1 MRLLRYGAL
10 VALVLTFA
18 GCGGS
23 DGSALSAGATALPEA
38 AAGSGGL
45 LDFGG
50 GIEAMGRDSVTVDG
64 RSFLVDQQTEIQRDG
79 RPVSL
84 ASLRLGDYA
93 VIKAR
98 LRRDGALV
106 AAEIKVRTET
116 RTEIKFTGGVE
127 SVSAPD
133 LVVAGR
139 RVTTTSATT
148 YTGLG
153 SSLRDVQ
160 VGYLVTVTGL
170 VGADDRVQAEKIRIE
185 SKG

>member
-1 MRLLRYGAL
+1 MRLLRD
-10 VALVLTFA
+10 VALAVMVLTLV

-23 DGSALSAGATALPEA
+23 DGDAGSTGASALPQA
-38 AAGSGGL
+38 AADSGGL

-64 RSFLVDQQTEIQRDG
+64 RSFLVDEQTEIQRDG

-84 ASLRLGDYA
+84 ASLQLGDFA

-98 LRRDGALV
+98 LRRDGALI
-106 AAEIKVRTET
+106 AAKIKVRTEAP
-116 RTEIKFTGGVE
+116 TEIKFTGGVE
-127 SVSAPD
+127 SVSGTE
-133 LVVAGR
+133 LFVAGR
-139 RVTTTSATT
+139 RVTVTSATV

-153 SSLRDVQ
+153 TSLRDLQ

-170 VGADDRVQAEKIRIE
+170 VGADDRVEAEKIRLE